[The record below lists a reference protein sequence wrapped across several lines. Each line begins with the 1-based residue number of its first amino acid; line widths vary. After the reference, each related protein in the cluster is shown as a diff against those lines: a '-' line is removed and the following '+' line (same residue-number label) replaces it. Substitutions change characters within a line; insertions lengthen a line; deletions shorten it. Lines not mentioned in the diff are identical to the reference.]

1 MGNILCTHIAHTYAC
16 NRIFMKLVS
25 VKRHTRIVP
34 RSRLY
39 HLLVPYYTSL
49 KIRQTKKKCI
59 TLFIKNELYT
69 CESMI

>member
-25 VKRHTRIVP
+25 VKRHTRIIP

-39 HLLVPYYTSL
+39 LLVPYYTSL
-49 KIRQTKKKCI
+49 KIRQTKKKMYHFI
-59 TLFIKNELYT
+59 RQERTLYV
-69 CESMI
+69 

>member
-39 HLLVPYYTSL
+39 HCISFILYFTKNKRNEEEKMYHF
-49 KIRQTKKKCI
+49 IR
-59 TLFIKNELYT
+59 
-69 CESMI
+69 